1 MSLVQPMEP
10 VCNESISGL
19 SGNQI
24 PPLVGQ
30 DDLFE
35 VLQVELGHINLIRNI
50 SPMQWNRKVQLT
62 SKYFLEM
69 ALQVYLKIRS

>member
-1 MSLVQPMEP
+1 MSLVQPMGP
-10 VCNESISGL
+10 AYGGYIPGPPR
-19 SGNQI
+19 NQI

-35 VLQVELGHINLIRNI
+35 VLQVELGHIDLIRNI

-62 SKYFLEM
+62 SKYSLAM
-69 ALQVYLKIRS
+69 ALQVYLEIRS

>member
-1 MSLVQPMEP
+1 MSLVPPMGP
-10 VCNESISGL
+10 ACSGYIP
-19 SGNQI
+19 GPPRNQI

-35 VLQVELGHINLIRNI
+35 TLQVELGHFDLIRNI
-50 SPMQWNRKVQLT
+50 SPMQWNRNA
-62 SKYFLEM
+62 SKYSLGM